1 MQKYG
6 ILRTSNLCFV
16 DSILMQAF
24 PVLASKYS
32 EGNIFRVWHIL
43 QPFSEDFRQM
53 KWWQNIR
60 NEQNICQYCV
70 MQWAIIANC

>member
-32 EGNIFRVWHIL
+32 EGNIFRV
-43 QPFSEDFRQM
+43 
-53 KWWQNIR
+53 
-60 NEQNICQYCV
+60 
-70 MQWAIIANC
+70 